1 MENITL
7 AERNK
12 MALKYGLIVGVIYCV
27 LFSVINLLVGNFIV
41 YNITRVISYILYMVL
56 MGVFASQIKRANGG
70 FIEFKEV
77 FGAVFVMLL
86 SAGVLYF
93 IYSYIYILYI
103 NPQFMDKMKGSV
115 LTFMENMKTPDDKI
129 EKAMQDFDKRIEES
143 KKFNIGSSLQSFF
156 GFLVMDSLFGM
167 VVCLIVKKSKPV
179 F

>member
-1 MENITL
+1 
-7 AERNK
+7 
-12 MALKYGLIVGVIYCV
+12 
-27 LFSVINLLVGNFIV
+27 
-41 YNITRVISYILYMVL
+41 MVL
-56 MGVFASQIKRANGG
+56 VGVFAAQIKRANGG

-86 SAGVLYF
+86 AAGFLYF
-93 IYSYIYILYI
+93 IYSYLYMLYI

-143 KKFNIGSSLQSFF
+143 KKFNLGTALLSFF